1 MYSQEEIAGIYQ
13 RQYKMVYQICFMLMK
28 NTPDAEDA
36 AQTVF
41 RKVIER
47 DTPFRDPEHEKAWL
61 IVTARNECRGQLKH
75 WWRTRR
81 EDAAALDTLTWNQ
94 PESGLVWE
102 QVAALPE
109 KYRLVLYLHY
119 YQGYAIDQPLINA
132 DHHRCRTGDEHQCS
146 RNADYNH
153 LFQMSHGIALP
164 FFLEKAGQPTLHLL
178 WSRCQLL
185 KHLVGGR
192 SAGKIPAGAVSPLLP
207 RLRH

>member
-94 PESGLVWE
+94 PESGLVWSGSRWPLCRKNTGWCCISTTTK
-102 QVAALPE
+102 AMPPARLPKYLGRILPQYAPGFFVQE
-109 KYRLVLYLHY
+109 K
-119 YQGYAIDQPLINA
+119 N
-132 DHHRCRTGDEHQCS
+132 
-146 RNADYNH
+146 
-153 LFQMSHGIALP
+153 
-164 FFLEKAGQPTLHLL
+164 
-178 WSRCQLL
+178 
-185 KHLVGGR
+185 
-192 SAGKIPAGAVSPLLP
+192 
-207 RLRH
+207 

>member
-61 IVTARNECRGQLKH
+61 IVTAQNECRGRLKH

-81 EDAAALDTLTWNQ
+81 EDAAALDTLIWNQ

-109 KYRLVLYLHY
+109 KYRLVLYLYY
-119 YQGYAIDQPLINA
+119 YQGYTTDEIAQMLRQNSSTVRSWLLRARKKLKLRLEAEGYGPK
-132 DHHRCRTGDEHQCS
+132 RT
-146 RNADYNH
+146 
-153 LFQMSHGIALP
+153 
-164 FFLEKAGQPTLHLL
+164 
-178 WSRCQLL
+178 
-185 KHLVGGR
+185 
-192 SAGKIPAGAVSPLLP
+192 
-207 RLRH
+207 

>member
-75 WWRTRR
+75 WWRTCR
-81 EDAAALDTLTWNQ
+81 EDAAALDTLTWDQ
-94 PESGLVWE
+94 PEYGLVWE
-102 QVAALPE
+102 QVAALPK

-119 YQGYAIDQPLINA
+119 YQGYATGEIAQILRENPSTVRSWLLRARKKLKIRLEAEGYGPKDTEA
-132 DHHRCRTGDEHQCS
+132 DD
-146 RNADYNH
+146 
-153 LFQMSHGIALP
+153 
-164 FFLEKAGQPTLHLL
+164 
-178 WSRCQLL
+178 
-185 KHLVGGR
+185 
-192 SAGKIPAGAVSPLLP
+192 
-207 RLRH
+207 

>member
-61 IVTARNECRGQLKH
+61 IVTARNECRWQLKH

-119 YQGYAIDQPLINA
+119 YQGYATGEIAQILRENPSTVRSWLLRA
-132 DHHRCRTGDEHQCS
+132 RKKLKLRLEAEGYGPQRT
-146 RNADYNH
+146 
-153 LFQMSHGIALP
+153 
-164 FFLEKAGQPTLHLL
+164 
-178 WSRCQLL
+178 
-185 KHLVGGR
+185 
-192 SAGKIPAGAVSPLLP
+192 
-207 RLRH
+207 